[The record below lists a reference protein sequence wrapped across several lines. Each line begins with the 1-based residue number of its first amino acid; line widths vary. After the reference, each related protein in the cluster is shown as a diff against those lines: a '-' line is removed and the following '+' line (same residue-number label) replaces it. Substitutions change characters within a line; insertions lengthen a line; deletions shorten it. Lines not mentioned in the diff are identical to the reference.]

1 METELAGLK
10 AWCQVS
16 DVASTPR
23 ACCWRAEGV
32 HYQDDV
38 ERQQAHIATL
48 AKSATAIENLEVLR
62 GRIRKPSGVSDAR
75 GSAVGVGGPV
85 LRVGIARPVV

>member
-23 ACCWRAEGV
+23 ARCWRAEGV

-48 AKSATAIENLEVLR
+48 AQSATAI
-62 GRIRKPSGVSDAR
+62 
-75 GSAVGVGGPV
+75 
-85 LRVGIARPVV
+85 

>member
-1 METELAGLK
+1 MVPGF
-10 AWCQVS
+10 
-16 DVASTPR
+16 R
-23 ACCWRAEGV
+23 CCFDRQGALPPAQRV

-48 AKSATAIENLEVLR
+48 AQSATAFENLEVLR

-75 GSAVGVGGPV
+75 GSVGGVGGPV